1 MHARRI
7 QLAFLK
13 CCVPELGAANDA
25 NHDACVEF
33 VSRPCSLAEA

>member
-13 CCVPELGAANDA
+13 CCVPELGAAY
-25 NHDACVEF
+25 HDDCVEF